1 MTYSKVDWVRI
12 LLGIVLATPVCTSGA
27 RAIDLPAPGEEGGTL
42 ALHCVEPSK
51 QSADAVLFI
60 HGASF
65 PTMLAAGFE
74 FSPKDSWMRFMANKG
89 FLACGLDF
97 LGFGES
103 SRPPAMQLNPTG
115 ASPID
120 TAASAAAQISLAV
133 DYLVRKRGIRN
144 VHFVAHSWGTIPAA
158 LYVSTHP
165 STTSSL
171 TLFGPVVPKLGSE
184 PETTKVSWWAIS
196 AQERYAQLKFV
207 NVLPPEVH
215 LLEARVDQRWA
226 TEFALS
232 ASSNKSRDVNQLL
245 RIPAGPTSDLDA
257 AQADRYPYRPQA
269 ITAPV
274 FVVYGSYD
282 TVVSDTEAAAFL
294 ERFTGSP
301 LKWRLRID
309 DGTHVMHLEK
319 NRKSLYQSVLAFI
332 TAVAA

>member
-1 MTYSKVDWVRI
+1 MTYSKDGWVRM
-12 LLGIVLATPVCTSGA
+12 LLGIVLATPVCISGA

-42 ALHCVEPSK
+42 ALHCVEPAK
-51 QSADAVLFI
+51 QGTDAVLFI

-74 FSPKDSWMRFMANKG
+74 FSPKDSWMRFMASKG

-103 SRPPAMQLNPTG
+103 SRPRAMQLDPNG

-120 TAASAAAQISLAV
+120 AAASAETQISVAV
-133 DYLVRKRGIRN
+133 NYLLRKRHIRD
-144 VHFVAHSWGTIPAA
+144 VHIVAHSWGTIPAA

-165 STTSSL
+165 STTRSL

-184 PETTKVSWWAIS
+184 PETAKVSWWTIS
-196 AQERYAQLKFV
+196 AQERYEQLKFAD
-207 NVLPPEVH
+207 VLPPGVH
-215 LLEARVDQRWA
+215 LLEADQRWA
-226 TEFALS
+226 TEFAQS
-232 ASSNKSRDVNQLL
+232 ASGDRSRDVNQQL
-245 RIPAGPTSDLDA
+245 RIPAGPTSDLEA
-257 AQADRYPYRPQA
+257 AQAGRYSYQPQD
-269 ITAPV
+269 ITVPV

-282 TVVSDTEAAAFL
+282 TVVNDAEAAIFL
-294 ERFTGSP
+294 ERFTGSH

-309 DGTHVMHLEK
+309 DGTHAMHLEK

-332 TAVAA
+332 TAAAA